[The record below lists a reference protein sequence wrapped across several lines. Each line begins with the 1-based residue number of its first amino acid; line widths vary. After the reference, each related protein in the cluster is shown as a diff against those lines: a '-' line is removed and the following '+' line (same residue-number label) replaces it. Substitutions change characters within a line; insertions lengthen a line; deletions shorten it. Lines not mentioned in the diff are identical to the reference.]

1 MEKAKLMQLEIE
13 EKRKLPQDVKEKIK
27 TNIFHSLVAAVI
39 ILAYLAAIN
48 VLYYTFEQ
56 NVFEYYMKYFALG
69 IIVVTVFDLELAYR
83 KDSKKLWV
91 IGVELLACGILSL
104 YIPYIY
110 IHTTT
115 YLRNFVMI
123 LPAVLLIYYA
133 FKSMMIFKQNQF
145 KHRNNLSDVKELLS
159 NDERK
164 SYLDEKSTKSY
175 KAKLEEEEE
184 IRKAIIKRQEIH
196 AKQREEKNK
205 KLKVKEESK
214 KKNTKE
220 VNKKQNGKQKK
231 KKK

>member
-13 EKRKLPQDVKEKIK
+13 EKRKLPQEVKENIK
-27 TNIFHSLVAAVI
+27 TNIFHSFIAAVI

-48 VLYYTFEQ
+48 VLYYSFEQ
-56 NVFEYYMKYFALG
+56 AIFEHYMKYFALG
-69 IIVVTVFDLELAYR
+69 IIVVTVIDIEIAYR
-83 KDSKKLWV
+83 KDSKKLWL
-91 IGVELLACGILSL
+91 IGLELLACGILSL

-164 SYLDEKSTKSY
+164 SYLEEASTKTY
-175 KAKLEEEEE
+175 KAKMQEEEEL
-184 IRKAIIKRQEIH
+184 RKAIIKRQKIKAEQ
-196 AKQREEKNK
+196 KEQNNKKTKKKTTKNK
-205 KLKVKEESK
+205 P
-214 KKNTKE
+214 
-220 VNKKQNGKQKK
+220 KK